1 MISQDISP
9 SKETK
14 LLSFLDKNNDVFAWQ
29 TSDLM
34 GVSRSIIEHRLQV
47 NPSTKP
53 KKQKLCKM
61 CDKKVV
67 ATKSEVQRL
76 LDARF
81 ICEIQYPSCL
91 ANVVMVNKKN
101 GKWRMCTYFTDLN
114 KLCPED
120 DFPLSRIDK
129 VVNSIARCEIM
140 ALLDYFSGYHQIWL
154 RKEDKEKTSF
164 VTPFSTYCY
173 LRMSKSLKDAGP
185 MFCRMMRAI
194 LKDQIQI
201 NVFMY
206 INNIVVASRR
216 KITQIDDLAKT
227 FANTCRAQ
235 LKLNPKKCV
244 FGV

>member
-1 MISQDISP
+1 
-9 SKETK
+9 
-14 LLSFLDKNNDVFAWQ
+14 
-29 TSDLM
+29 
-34 GVSRSIIEHRLQV
+34 
-47 NPSTKP
+47 
-53 KKQKLCKM
+53 
-61 CDKKVV
+61 
-67 ATKSEVQRL
+67 
-76 LDARF
+76 
-81 ICEIQYPSCL
+81 
-91 ANVVMVNKKN
+91 MVNKKN

-140 ALLDYFSGYHQIWL
+140 ALLDYFAGYHQICL

-173 LRMSKSLKDAGP
+173 LRMSKSLKNAGP